1 MAADPAAIES
11 ERRVDATLH
20 RCCELGP
27 GLIEAPAAEC
37 LDWLEP

>member
-20 RCCELGP
+20 RCCELGR
-27 GLIEAPAAEC
+27 GLIGAPAAEC